1 MEKMNKITYISLTLL
16 LILVS
21 SFNSSSFEEKD
32 TTSMIKA
39 NYIYNFA
46 KLVDWPIQSK
56 KGNFIIT
63 VMGNTNVYN
72 QLVKKYSSKT
82 IGSQP
87 IEIKK
92 VTNAGNISKCHV
104 LYIEKEFNA
113 QLNQVIKTLENSNT
127 LIVTDKTGALSQGSA
142 VNFTLQENNLKFELN
157 LGNALKH
164 KLFIGSTLKSLALYV
179 EN

>member
-1 MEKMNKITYISLTLL
+1 MRKIKHITFLFLFLTGNLL
-16 LILVS
+16 MV
-21 SFNSSSFEEKD
+21 SFEEKD

-46 KLVDWPIQSK
+46 KLVDWPVGSK
-56 KGNFIIT
+56 KGNFVIS
-63 VMGNTNVYN
+63 VLGNSNVYKE
-72 QLVKKYSSKT
+72 LVKKYSSKT

-92 VTNAGNISKCHV
+92 INNTGNISKCHV
-104 LYIEKEFNA
+104 LYIEKEFNP
-113 QLNQVIKTLENSNT
+113 QLNQIIKTLENT
-127 LIVTDKTGALSQGSA
+127 DALIVTDKTGALSQGSA
-142 VNFTLQENNLKFELN
+142 INFTVQDNNLKFEVSI
-157 LGNALKH
+157 GNALKH